1 MEKGSKLRE
10 SLRKAYCL
18 FSMSCIEIAY
28 QVLEMKRMIMNRQ
41 KPISVTSRQV
51 EVLTMLSRATV
62 CSLGEIASAFGV
74 SYAAAS
80 KMINRLED
88 KGLVTRSI
96 NEMDRRSTDI
106 RITGKGTQ
114 IVRLF
119 DVRTDKEKSE

>member
-1 MEKGSKLRE
+1 MV
-10 SLRKAYCL
+10 
-18 FSMSCIEIAY
+18 M
-28 QVLEMKRMIMNRQ
+28 VRQ
-41 KPISVTSRQV
+41 KASTVTSRQV
-51 EVLTMLSRATV
+51 EVLTMLLHSTF

-106 RITGKGTQ
+106 RITQKGIQ

-119 DVRTDKEKSE
+119 DVRTDKERSR

>member
-1 MEKGSKLRE
+1 
-10 SLRKAYCL
+10 
-18 FSMSCIEIAY
+18 MSCIDIVY
-28 QVLEMKRMIMNRQ
+28 QLPEMKRMVMVRRKSNT
-41 KPISVTSRQV
+41 VTSRQV
-51 EVLTMLSRATV
+51 EVLTVLSRSTS
-62 CSLGEIASAFGV
+62 CSIGVIASAFGV

-80 KMINRLED
+80 KMINRLEG

-119 DVRTDKEKSE
+119 DVRTGKEKSE

>member
-1 MEKGSKLRE
+1 MVMVR
-10 SLRKAYCL
+10 RK
-18 FSMSCIEIAY
+18 S
-28 QVLEMKRMIMNRQ
+28 NT
-41 KPISVTSRQV
+41 VTSRQV
-51 EVLTMLSRATV
+51 EVLTVLSRSTS
-62 CSLGEIASAFGV
+62 CSIGMIASTFGV

-114 IVRLF
+114 ILRLF

>member
-1 MEKGSKLRE
+1 
-10 SLRKAYCL
+10 
-18 FSMSCIEIAY
+18 
-28 QVLEMKRMIMNRQ
+28 MKRIVMIRQ
-41 KPISVTSRQV
+41 KSSTVTSHQI
-51 EVLTMLSRATV
+51 EVLTVLSRSAS
-62 CSLGEIASAFGV
+62 CSIGKIASTFGV

-80 KMINRLED
+80 KMINRLEN

-114 IVRLF
+114 ILRLF